1 MPEKEQSEKRTK
13 PTAAKAFSART
24 VRNAGRETA
33 QPVITPA
40 APDPHTGLT
49 PQQAAERMAA
59 GLDNREVA
67 SPTKTEAQIIREN
80 IFTFFNLVFVVLA
93 ALLAMVG
100 SFANMG
106 FLGVVVCNAV
116 IGIFQQLRSKHAV
129 DKLTLV
135 TVHKV
140 RCLRGGEMLELPPQA
155 LVRDDIVEFGAG
167 EQICA
172 DAVVR
177 TGSVQVNEALITG
190 EADPVSKQ
198 PGDGL
203 RSGSFVMSGRCR
215 AQLTRVGAD
224 SYANRLMVEAK
235 SDVRLAKSE
244 MMRSLDRLI
253 RFIGLILLPFGVML
267 FLQQYD
273 VLALS
278 LRDSI
283 EATVAALIGMIP
295 EGLYLLTS
303 VALAVSM
310 IRLARRKVL
319 AQDMNCIETLARV
332 DVLCV
337 DKTGTITE
345 AAMEAGD
352 PVLLD
357 ETRWNADLTRE
368 ALQAFYGESEPENDT
383 ARAMCRRFGGGSGWV
398 RQRAVPFNSAYKW
411 SAATFAGHGSFVIGA
426 PEFVAGPRYAELAA
440 QVEPYLSRGYRV
452 LLFAACDGEP
462 EPETGLPVSSLHFI
476 ALIPV
481 ANRIRPEAPQTFR
494 YFAEQGVAVRVIS
507 GDNPVAVSEV
517 ARQAGIEGAEKYVDA
532 STLRTNEDIASAAER
547 YTVFGRV
554 TPEQKRKLVKAMQ
567 DAGHIVAMTG
577 DGVNDVLALKD
588 ADCGIAMASGAQA
601 ASQVAQLV
609 LTDSN
614 FAGLPA
620 VVAEGRRVI
629 NNIQRSASLF
639 LVKNI
644 FSFCLSL
651 LTLFIAMPYPLQ
663 PLQLTLIS
671 ATTIGIPSFILALE
685 PNHERIRGHF
695 LRNVFYAAL
704 PGGLTDLIL
713 VLGVQAF
720 AYAFDLPNAVLST
733 ICTLVMLGV
742 GLTVL
747 WYVCRPFTPLH
758 IALWT
763 GMLVLGGACAW
774 IFAPVLELVTLDLQG
789 ILILLVFWAL
799 TVPVMRGMRAA
810 VAAAVRFWDKL
821 TGYLPSVQERLPF

>member
-1 MPEKEQSEKRTK
+1 MSDKPRRFLKRTES
-13 PTAAKAFSART
+13 PAQD
-24 VRNAGRETA
+24 AG
-33 QPVITPA
+33 QPVIPPFCA
-40 APDPHTGLT
+40 DPQIGLT
-49 PQQAAERMAA
+49 EAQAAERMAA

-67 SPTKTEAQIIREN
+67 SPTKTVAQIIREN
-80 IFTFFNLVFVVLA
+80 VFTFFNLVFVVLA
-93 ALLAMVG
+93 FFLAMVG

-106 FLGVVVCNAV
+106 FLGVVVCNSV
-116 IGIFQQLRSKHAV
+116 IGIFQQLRSKRAV

-140 RCLRGGEMLELPPQA
+140 HCLRDGKMQELAPGA

-172 DAVVR
+172 DAVLR
-177 TGSVQVNEALITG
+177 SGEVQVNEALITG
-190 EADPVSKQ
+190 EADPITKQ
-198 PGDGL
+198 PGNSL
-203 RSGSFVMSGRCR
+203 RSGSFVMSGHCR

-235 SDVRLAKSE
+235 TDVRLAKSE

-253 RFIGLILLPFGVML
+253 RFIGLLLLPLGILL

-273 VLALS
+273 VLELS
-278 LRDSI
+278 LRDSV

-310 IRLARRKVL
+310 IRLTRHKVL

-345 AAMEAGD
+345 PEMEAGN

-357 ETRWNADLTRE
+357 AEHWDDARTRE
-368 ALQAFYGESEPENDT
+368 ALLAFYGDNEPENDT
-383 ARAMCRRFGGGSGWV
+383 ARAMCERFGGTSDWV
-398 RQRAVPFNSAYKW
+398 LQKSVPFNSAYKW
-411 SAATFAGHGSFVIGA
+411 SAATFSGHGSFVVGA
-426 PEFVAGPRYAELAA
+426 PEFVAGNRYPELAA
-440 QVEPYLSRGYRV
+440 QVEPYLSKGYRV
-452 LLFAACDGEP
+452 LLFAACDAEP
-462 EPETGLPVSSLHFI
+462 DPKQGLPVSDLHFI

-481 ANRIRPEAPQTFR
+481 ANRIRPEAPRTFR
-494 YFAEQGVAVRVIS
+494 YFAEQGVMVRVIS
-507 GDNPVAVSEV
+507 GDNPAAVSEV
-517 ARQAGIEGAEKYVDA
+517 ARQAGIAGAERYIDA
-532 STLRTNEDIASAAER
+532 STLWTDEAIVDAAEK

-567 DAGHIVAMTG
+567 HAGHTVAMTG

-629 NNIQRSASLF
+629 NNIQRSASLY

-644 FSFCLSL
+644 FSFSLSL

-695 LRNVFYAAL
+695 LRNVLRAAL
-704 PGGLTDLIL
+704 PGGLADLIL
-713 VLGVQAF
+713 ILGVQAF

-733 ICTLVMLGV
+733 ICTLIMLGV

-758 IALWT
+758 LLLWG
-763 GMLVLGGACAW
+763 GMFVLAAAGAHV
-774 IFAPVLELVTLDLQG
+774 FAPLLELETLDLQG
-789 ILILLVFWAL
+789 MLILLVFWAL
-799 TVPVMRGMRAA
+799 TVPVVRFMRA
-810 VAAAVRFWDKL
+810 VVEGAAHVWDKL
-821 TGYLPSVQERLPF
+821 TGFLPSARERQTL

>member
-1 MPEKEQSEKRTK
+1 MIAPAPTDPE
-13 PTAAKAFSART
+13 
-24 VRNAGRETA
+24 
-33 QPVITPA
+33 
-40 APDPHTGLT
+40 TGLT
-49 PQQAAERMAA
+49 ARQVAERMAA

-67 SPTKTEAQIIREN
+67 SPTKTIGQIVREN

-93 ALLAMVG
+93 FLLAMVG

-116 IGIFQQLRSKHAV
+116 IGIIQQLRSKRAV

-140 RCLRGGEMLELPPQA
+140 RCLRGGTLMELPPTA
-155 LVRDDIVEFGAG
+155 LVRDDIVEFGPG

-172 DAVVR
+172 DGVVR
-177 TGSVQVNEALITG
+177 SGEVQVNEALITG
-190 EADPVSKQ
+190 EADPVAKQ

-203 RSGSFVMSGRCR
+203 RSGSFVMAGRCR

-235 SDVRLAKSE
+235 TDVRLAKSE

-310 IRLARRKVL
+310 IRLARQKVL

-345 AAMEAGD
+345 AEMEAGE
-352 PVLLD
+352 PLLLD
-357 ETRWNADLTRE
+357 AGRWDAVRTRE
-368 ALQAFYGESEPENDT
+368 ILLAFYGDNEPENDT
-383 ARAMCRRFGGGSGWV
+383 ARAMARRFGGTSDWV
-398 RQRAVPFNSAYKW
+398 RQHTVPFNSAYKW

-426 PEFVAGPRYAELAA
+426 PEFVAGSRYSELAA
-440 QVEPYLSRGYRV
+440 QVEPCLARGYRV
-452 LLFAACDGEP
+452 LLLAACDGEP
-462 EPETGLPVSSLHFI
+462 DPAAGLPVSALHFI
-476 ALIPV
+476 ALIPLS
-481 ANRIRPEAPQTFR
+481 NRIRPEAPKTFR
-494 YFAEQGVAVRVIS
+494 YFAGQGVEVRVIS
-507 GDNPVAVSEV
+507 GDNPAAVSEV
-517 ARQAGIEGAEKYVDA
+517 ARQAGVAGAERYVDA
-532 STLRTNEDIASAAER
+532 STLRTDEALASAAEK

-554 TPEQKRKLVKAMQ
+554 TPEQKRKLIHAMQ
-567 DAGHIVAMTG
+567 EAGHTVAMTG

-644 FSFCLSL
+644 FSFLLSL

-685 PNHERIRGHF
+685 PNHERIRGQF
-695 LRNVFYAAL
+695 LRNVFRAAL

-747 WYVCRPFTPLH
+747 WYVCRPFTPQRV
-758 IALWT
+758 ILWT
-763 GMLVLGGACAW
+763 GMLVLGAACAC
-774 IFAPVLELVTLDLQG
+774 IFAPVLELVRLDLQG
-789 ILILLVFWAL
+789 ALVLLVFWAL
-799 TVPVMRGMRAA
+799 TVPVMRAMRAA
-810 VAAAVRFWDKL
+810 VSAAVRYWDKL
-821 TGYLPSVQERLPF
+821 TGYLPSVQDRFPF

>member
-1 MPEKEQSEKRTK
+1 MSDKPKRFLKHTEPSEQD
-13 PTAAKAFSART
+13 
-24 VRNAGRETA
+24 AG
-33 QPVITPA
+33 QPVIPPFCA
-40 APDPHTGLT
+40 DPQIGLT
-49 PQQAAERMAA
+49 EAQASERMAA

-67 SPTKTEAQIIREN
+67 SPTKTVAQIIREN
-80 IFTFFNLVFVVLA
+80 VFTFFNLVFVVLA
-93 ALLAMVG
+93 FFLAMVG

-106 FLGVVVCNAV
+106 FLGVVVCNSV
-116 IGIFQQLRSKHAV
+116 IGIFQQLRSKRAV

-140 RCLRGGEMLELPPQA
+140 HCLRDGKMQELAPGA
-155 LVRDDIVEFGAG
+155 LVRDDIVEFGSG

-172 DAVVR
+172 DAVLR
-177 TGSVQVNEALITG
+177 CGEVQVNEALITG
-190 EADPVSKQ
+190 EADPITKQ
-198 PGDGL
+198 PGNSL
-203 RSGSFVMSGRCR
+203 RSGSFVMSGHCR

-235 SDVRLAKSE
+235 TDVRLAKSE

-253 RFIGLILLPFGVML
+253 RFIGLLLLPLGILL

-273 VLALS
+273 VLELS
-278 LRDSI
+278 LRDSV

-310 IRLARRKVL
+310 IRLTRQKVL

-345 AAMEAGD
+345 PEMEAGD

-357 ETRWNADLTRE
+357 AGHWDNARTRE
-368 ALQAFYGESEPENDT
+368 ALLAFYGDNEPENDT
-383 ARAMCRRFGGGSGWV
+383 ARAMCERFGGASDWIL
-398 RQRAVPFNSAYKW
+398 QKSVPFNSAYKW
-411 SAATFAGHGSFVIGA
+411 SAATFSGHGSFVVGA
-426 PEFVAGPRYAELAA
+426 PEFVAGSRYPELAP
-440 QVEPYLSRGYRV
+440 QVEPYLSKGYRV
-452 LLFAACDGEP
+452 LLFAACGAEP
-462 EPETGLPVSSLHFI
+462 DPKQGLPASDLHFI

-481 ANRIRPEAPQTFR
+481 ANRIRPEAPRTFR
-494 YFAEQGVAVRVIS
+494 YFAEQGVMVRVIS
-507 GDNPVAVSEV
+507 GDNPAAVSEV
-517 ARQAGIEGAEKYVDA
+517 ARQAGIAGAERYIDA
-532 STLRTNEDIASAAER
+532 STLRTDEAIVDAAEK

-567 DAGHIVAMTG
+567 HAGHTVAMTG

-629 NNIQRSASLF
+629 NNIQRSASLY

-644 FSFCLSL
+644 FSFFLSL

-695 LRNVFYAAL
+695 LRNVLRAAL
-704 PGGLTDLIL
+704 PGGLADLIL
-713 VLGVQAF
+713 ILGVQAF

-733 ICTLVMLGV
+733 ICTLIMLGV

-758 IALWT
+758 ILLWG
-763 GMLVLGGACAW
+763 GMFVLAAAGAHV
-774 IFAPVLELVTLDLQG
+774 FAPLLELVKLDLQG
-789 ILILLVFWAL
+789 LLILLVFWAL
-799 TVPVMRGMRAA
+799 TVPVVWFMRTVVEGTAH
-810 VAAAVRFWDKL
+810 VWDKL
-821 TGYLPSVQERLPF
+821 TGFLPSARDRQTL